1 VLDEINLKE
10 SIMNYATGM
19 RLQEKIPTIL
29 NIWEERA
36 KKEILAAHDLEI
48 LALRDSIPEYIM
60 GLVNTLNRNF
70 DRNKEKKDFERGEG
84 YRLGKL
90 HGDRRAK
97 DLNYTIDQLIFEYH
111 ILRQVIFDELE
122 KEENLGRIE
131 REIILCS
138 IEQAVNDAATHFS
151 IYKEETI
158 KLSEAIRARDEFL
171 SIASHEL
178 RSPITSLKL
187 QLEMILRNIVQ
198 NKSGAKDL
206 NVLRKAFDN
215 SIMQVNRLTKLV
227 EDLLDISSV
236 HLGKLKINLERSI
249 DIGSLVQEVIQRFQ
263 EDDSVLVLS
272 KININFSPPDSPI
285 VGNIDSSRI
294 RQVLRNLVSNSIKY
308 GGNLINIKLKK
319 ISSTEVEM
327 TVEDNGRGIDSKDQ
341 ERIFHQF
348 ERAGSNMNKSGLGLG
363 LYISN
368 QIIIAH
374 GGSIKVESK
383 IGIGTKFIFT
393 FKI

>member
-1 VLDEINLKE
+1 
-10 SIMNYATGM
+10 MNYSTGM
-19 RLQEKIPTIL
+19 RLQEQIPTIL
-29 NIWEERA
+29 KIWEERA
-36 KKEILAAHDLEI
+36 KKEILAAKNLEV

-60 GLVNTLNRNF
+60 GLVNALNRNV
-70 DRNKEKKDFERGEG
+70 DGNKERKHFEREEG
-84 YRLGKL
+84 HRLGKL
-90 HGDRRAK
+90 HGDNRAK

-122 KEENLGRIE
+122 KDEDLGRIE
-131 REIILCS
+131 REVIICS
-138 IEQAVNDAATHFS
+138 IEQAVSDAATHYS

-198 NKSGAKDL
+198 NKTGAKDL
-206 NVLRKAFDN
+206 NVLQKAFDN

-236 HLGKLKINLERSI
+236 HLGKLKINLERGI
-249 DIGSLVQEVIQRFQ
+249 DVGALVQEVIQRFQ
-263 EDDSVLVLS
+263 EDDSALLLS
-272 KININFSPPDSPI
+272 NIKINFRHPDSPI
-285 VGNIDSSRI
+285 VGDLDPSRI
-294 RQVLRNLVSNSIKY
+294 RQVLRNLVSNAIKY
-308 GGNLINIKLKK
+308 GGNLINIELKK
-319 ISSTEVEM
+319 ISPTEVEM
-327 TVEDNGRGIDSKDQ
+327 SVEDNGRGIDTKDQ

-363 LYISN
+363 LYISS

-383 IGIGTKFIFT
+383 LGSGAKFIFR

>member
-1 VLDEINLKE
+1 
-10 SIMNYATGM
+10 MNYSTGM
-19 RLQEKIPTIL
+19 RLQEQIPTIL
-29 NIWEERA
+29 KIWEERA
-36 KKEILAAHDLEI
+36 KKEILAAKNLEV

-60 GLVNTLNRNF
+60 GLVNALNRNV
-70 DRNKEKKDFERGEG
+70 DGNKERKHFEREEG
-84 YRLGKL
+84 HRLGKL

-122 KEENLGRIE
+122 KDEDLGRIE
-131 REIILCS
+131 REVIICS
-138 IEQAVNDAATHFS
+138 IEQAVSDAATHYS

-158 KLSEAIRARDEFL
+158 KLSEAIRAKDEFL

-198 NKSGAKDL
+198 NKTGAKDL
-206 NVLRKAFDN
+206 NVLKKAFDN

-236 HLGKLKINLERSI
+236 HLGKLKINLERGI
-249 DIGSLVQEVIQRFQ
+249 DVGALVQEVIQRFQ
-263 EDDSVLVLS
+263 EDDSALVLTNI
-272 KININFSPPDSPI
+272 KINFHPPDSPI
-285 VGNIDSSRI
+285 VGNLDPSRI
-294 RQVLRNLVSNSIKY
+294 RQVLRNLVSNAIKY
-308 GGNLINIKLKK
+308 GGNLINIELKK

-327 TVEDNGRGIDSKDQ
+327 SVEDNGRGIDSKDQ

-348 ERAGSNMNKSGLGLG
+348 ERAGSDMNKSGLGLG
-363 LYISN
+363 LYISS

-383 IGIGTKFIFT
+383 LGNGAKFICRL
-393 FKI
+393 KILG